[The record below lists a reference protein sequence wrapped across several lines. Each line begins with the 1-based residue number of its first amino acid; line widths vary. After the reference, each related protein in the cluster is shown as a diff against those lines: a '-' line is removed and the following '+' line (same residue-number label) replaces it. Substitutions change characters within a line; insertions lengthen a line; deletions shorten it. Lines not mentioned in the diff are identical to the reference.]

1 MNAGDKYEAFRNFM
15 FNELGISKEEI
26 RTWIREAVVEQATA
40 LIIQQDG
47 KFDTKEVIQELVKE
61 QLFSSWNSE
70 QAWRI
75 AISKEIAEKLTV
87 KVEQ

>member
-26 RTWIREAVVEQATA
+26 RTWIREAVVEQVIV
-40 LIIQQDG
+40 LLKQQDG
-47 KFDTKEVIQELVKE
+47 KFDTKEVNQELVKK

-87 KVEQ
+87 KVE